1 MEDQN
6 MGEDKKSTERPRGAY
21 ALSMFKLPFHN
32 YGPFPFRNYGP
43 LLHYNFGFN
52 WYHHLINLMSLKSQ
66 VCNLG
71 LTDTTIW
78 SPT

>member
-32 YGPFPFRNYGP
+32 YGP
-43 LLHYNFGFN
+43 LLHY
-52 WYHHLINLMSLKSQ
+52 II
-66 VCNLG
+66 LG
-71 LTDTTIW
+71 LTDTTTW
-78 SPT
+78 ST